1 MENAVLRHVIA
12 LALQR
17 DHVLHQLG
25 PIGRLLEAVLVVE
38 IAAIVDPAEI
48 VVVGVP
54 VIVPVDREEDARA
67 PLVLLDDLVQRCELA
82 FAGQEN
88 DVADEEQGTDV
99 IGPAGLDAGLQL
111 LESPADRNRVDL
123 HLDAGFL
130 LVLRGGNPHRPHAFD
145 GGFAV
150 EEANLLLRGI
160 DEGRRKAERRRAPGN
175 ADRLDYGTARDRL
188 ARRNTRLGN
197 RLFR

>member
-1 MENAVLRHVIA
+1 MENAVLRLVVA
-12 LALQR
+12 LAFQR
-17 DHVLHQLG
+17 RHVLHQLG

-54 VIVPVDREEDARA
+54 VVVPVDREEDARP
-67 PLVLLDDLVQRCELA
+67 PLVLLDDLVERRELA
-82 FAGQEN
+82 FASQEN
-88 DVADEEQGTDV
+88 DVADEEQGADV
-99 IGPAGLDAGLQL
+99 IGPTGLDTGLQL

-150 EEANLLLRGI
+150 EEANFLLRGI
-160 DEGRRKAERRRAPGN
+160 DEGRRKAERRRAAGN
-175 ADRLDYGTARDRL
+175 ADSLDHGAARDRL
-188 ARRNTRLGN
+188 SPYIALRDNG
-197 RLFR
+197 LFR